1 MIQALLSSPRGR
13 YGVVELREPAFSAGM
28 WSVEAHVF
36 AKALIELRCGLDRVH
51 TDTTFQV
58 RDRNGYAIAT
68 FYKE

>member
-1 MIQALLSSPRGR
+1 M
-13 YGVVELREPAFSAGM
+13 AGM

-36 AKALIELRCGLDRVH
+36 AKALIELRCKLDRVH

-58 RDRNGYAIAT
+58 RDRDGHEIAT